1 MRMYI
6 LLLCFASTLLAS
18 RKSEL
23 ADSVKTAAKAHL
35 KEKQYSEAETVAKLF
50 VDQYGRSS
58 ENEFI
63 IPLLLEA
70 YVQQAKFSPFNRIM
84 GKYKKRFPNSSE
96 FGRIH
101 YLEGI
106 AFAKQ
111 KKFLQAFQAFNE
123 SLKKSSGKSPGE
135 EKRIEILKK
144 NGEKLLTTYLDL
156 KEIEKI
162 KQEDLHPLF
171 KESVAF
177 YYGIRTKEGDP
188 EKASE
193 LLVAFKVAW
202 PTSLYDTS
210 LVLHNTLFGPSET
223 KEDSKASQK
232 KAHSKTIALM
242 IPMGSPLKR
251 DQQMADLARR
261 AVEIALA
268 EYIARTGDT
277 LSLELVDTKGN
288 GVVTAREIQKIIEKG
303 TSTII
308 GPIISS
314 NATVAA
320 SMLIEHPEV
329 VMVTPTATDEGI
341 AGLGENVF
349 QINITP
355 KAVAEKIAT
364 YAVKKLGLKSFA
376 SLAPLT
382 EYGNLMTQFFKA
394 KVEEL
399 GAVMEVSEYY
409 VPSSNDHRKQ
419 FNKIRHHFGVKRLN
433 LPDSVTKLT
442 SSQSASV
449 NRFVERNELYID
461 GFFIPAMKADN
472 AVKIAAEVP
481 FHKIKTQ
488 LLGSNSWNSNTLILD
503 GGTYVNK
510 AVFATGYSTDSN
522 MEGWK
527 AFSQNYLTKYGKKPD
542 KMVTPLCYDAARIV
556 VNALSK
562 SSSSSD
568 MIREIKSNETFV
580 GLSGIVSIDAVSGA
594 NSGIVIKKVEG
605 KRFKRLSE

>member
-1 MRMYI
+1 MRTYI
-6 LLLCFASTLLAS
+6 LLFCMAATLFAG
-18 RKSEL
+18 RKSDL
-23 ADSVKTAAKAHL
+23 ADSVKTEAKAHL
-35 KEKQYSEAETVAKLF
+35 KEKRYKEAEEVAKLY
-50 VDQYGRSS
+50 VDQYGRSA

-63 IPLLLEA
+63 VPLLLEA
-70 YVQQAKFSPFNRIM
+70 YVQQGKFSPFNRIM

-96 FGRIH
+96 FGRIY

-106 AFAKQ
+106 AYAKQ
-111 KKFLQAFQAFNE
+111 KKFLRAFEVFNR
-123 SLKKSSGKSPGE
+123 SYKKSVGE
-135 EKRIEILKK
+135 EKRKAILKK
-144 NGEKLLTTYLDL
+144 NCEKLLTTYLEL
-156 KEIEKI
+156 KEIDKI
-162 KQEDLHPLF
+162 NRDELAPLL
-171 KESVAF
+171 KESVDF
-177 YYGIRTKEGDP
+177 YRGIRTKATDASKATELLTVF
-188 EKASE
+188 KASY
-193 LLVAFKVAW
+193 
-202 PTSLYDTS
+202 PTSAYDTS
-210 LVLHNTLFGPSET
+210 LVLHNTLFDSPET
-223 KEDSKASQK
+223 KEKSVASPQK
-232 KAHSKTIALM
+232 THNKTVALM
-242 IPMGSPLKR
+242 IPIGSPLKR
-251 DQQMADLARR
+251 DQKMADLARR
-261 AVEIALA
+261 AVELAFA
-268 EYIARTGDT
+268 EYTAKTGDT
-277 LSLELVDTKGN
+277 LTLELVDTKGN

-308 GPIISS
+308 GPIIST

-320 SMLIEHPEV
+320 SMLIEHPEI

-364 YAVKKLGLKSFA
+364 YAVQKMGLKSFA

-433 LPDSVTKLT
+433 LPDTVTKLT
-442 SSQSASV
+442 SSQRASV
-449 NRFVERNELYID
+449 NRFVDKNELYID

-488 LLGSNSWNSNTLILD
+488 LLGSNSWNSNTVILD
-503 GGTYVNK
+503 GGTYVNR
-510 AVFATGYSTDSN
+510 AVFATGYSTDQKSAD
-522 MEGWK
+522 WK
-527 AFSQNYLTKYGKKPD
+527 TFTANYIAKYSKKPD
-542 KMVTPLCYDAARIV
+542 RMVTPLCYDATRIV
-556 VNALSK
+556 INALSK
-562 SSSSSD
+562 SKSSGD
-568 MIREIKSNETFV
+568 VIREIKTNLTFV
-580 GLSGIVSIDAVSGA
+580 GLSGIVTIDGVTGA
-594 NSGIVIKKVEG
+594 NSGIIVKRVEG

>member
-6 LLLCFASTLLAS
+6 LLLCLASTLFAG
-18 RKSEL
+18 RKSDF
-23 ADSVKTAAKAHL
+23 ADSVKTAAKMHL
-35 KEKQYSEAETVAKLF
+35 KEKQYSEAEKVAKLF
-50 VDQYGRSS
+50 VDEYGRSS

-63 IPLLLEA
+63 VPLLLEA
-70 YVQQAKFSPFNRIM
+70 YVQQSKFSPFNRIM
-84 GKYKKRFPNSSE
+84 SKYKKRFPNSSE
-96 FGRIH
+96 YGRIY

-111 KKFLQAFQAFNE
+111 KKFLRAFMAFNR
-123 SLKKSSGKSPGE
+123 SMKSSDGE
-135 EKRIEILKK
+135 TKRIDILKK
-144 NGEKLLTTYLDL
+144 NCEKLLSTYLDL

-162 KQEDLHPLF
+162 EIDELHPLF
-171 KESVAF
+171 KESVA
-177 YYGIRTKEGDP
+177 YYKGIRTKETNP
-188 EKASE
+188 EKATS
-193 LLVAFKVAW
+193 LLIAFKKEW
-202 PTSLYDTS
+202 PQSPYDTS
-210 LVLHNTLFGPSET
+210 LVLHNALFESPDLKDVDKGP
-223 KEDSKASQK
+223 KERI
-232 KAHSKTIALM
+232 HSKTIALM

-251 DQQMADLARR
+251 DQKMADLARK

-268 EYIARTGDT
+268 EYITRTGDT
-277 LSLELVDTKGN
+277 ISLELVDTKGN
-288 GVVTAREIQKIIEKG
+288 GVVTAREVQKIIEKG

-308 GPIISS
+308 GPIIST

-320 SMLIEHPEV
+320 GMLIEHPEI

-364 YAVKKLGLKSFA
+364 YAVKSLGLKSFA

-399 GAVMEVSEYY
+399 GATMEVSEYY

-419 FNKIRHHFGVKRLN
+419 FNKIRYHFGVKRLN
-433 LPDSVTKLT
+433 LPDSVSKLT

-449 NRFVERNELYID
+449 NRFVEKNELYID

-472 AVKIAAEVP
+472 VVKIAAEVP

-503 GGTYVNK
+503 GGSYVNK
-510 AVFATGYSTDSN
+510 AVFATGYSTDSKSAD
-522 MEGWK
+522 WK
-527 AFSQNYLTKYGKKPD
+527 IFTKNYIAQYGKKPD
-542 KMVTPLCYDAARIV
+542 RMVTPLCYDATRIV

-562 SSSSSD
+562 SKSSRD
-568 MIREIKSNETFV
+568 VIREIKTNLTFV
-580 GLSGIVSIDAVSGA
+580 GLSGIISIDAQSGA
-594 NSGIVIKKVEG
+594 NNGIIVKKVEG
-605 KRFKRLSE
+605 KRFRRLSE